1 MSLPEESQPITADN
15 IDAILKFLPEF
26 EQEGCE
32 FGHMTLM
39 EQTPDGA
46 FVLPD
51 CVLGKTGSRFFHALY
66 ENGWVVDFDWPSWQ
80 DQAEQ
85 YYLHP
90 EKLQLVDINTI
101 RRLLT
106 THVRKDRFC
115 GGHLLSAFKS
125 GHLTEVLRRLQA
137 IRQSG
142 TMVD

>member
-51 CVLGKTGSRFFHALY
+51 CVLGKTGSRLAVLAR
-66 ENGWVVDFDWPSWQ
+66 PSGAILPSPREASIGRHQHDPPVADYTRSEGSILW
-80 DQAEQ
+80 
-85 YYLHP
+85 
-90 EKLQLVDINTI
+90 
-101 RRLLT
+101 
-106 THVRKDRFC
+106 
-115 GGHLLSAFKS
+115 GHLLSAFKS
-125 GHLTEVLRRLQA
+125 GHLTAVLRRLQA
-137 IRQSG
+137 IRQAD
-142 TMVD
+142 TMIETDEA